1 MTKAMTFE
9 EVTPGEVER
18 LMLSDKWAAEVK
30 LDGVRCVA
38 EIGDGTAT
46 LMNRNGKPLAAAS
59 TNAHRPAIKKALE
72 AAFSEGLWVVDGEIM
87 DDGRYWLF
95 DVILAD
101 TMHDARAPL
110 HERREVLEAMAT
122 LFGWDAD
129 DSLIRVVT
137 HAVEAED
144 KQMLLDS
151 TTRTGGE
158 GIMLKHVDAPY
169 AIGKRVRTGLKLKLT
184 KTVDCFVTE
193 RNSDDHENAHL
204 AVFDDAGK
212 QIDIGKCSMIGKAD
226 AQVGDVIEVKF
237 LYVGANGR
245 LYQPRMLRIR
255 DDKLAHECLYSQ
267 LDGCHVNKA
276 VAA

>member
-9 EVTPGEVER
+9 EVSPAEVER
-18 LMLSDKWAAEVK
+18 LMSSDKWAAETK

-38 EIGDGTAT
+38 EISNGVAT

-72 AAFSEGLWVVDGEIM
+72 AAFGEGLWVVDGEIM
-87 DDGRYWLF
+87 SDGHYWLF

-101 TMHDARAPL
+101 SMHDARAPL
-110 HERREVLEAMAT
+110 HERRETLEAMAT
-122 LFGWDAD
+122 LFSWDAP

-137 HAVEAED
+137 QAVDAQD

-151 TTRTGGE
+151 IIRIGGE
-158 GIMLKHVDAPY
+158 GVMLKHVDAPY

-184 KTVDCFVTE
+184 KTVDAVVTE
-193 RNSDDHENAHL
+193 RDSDDHTNAHL
-204 AVFDDAGK
+204 AVYKDGVLV
-212 QIDIGKCSMIGKAD
+212 DIGKCSMLGKAD
-226 AQVGDVIEVKF
+226 AQVGDVVEVKF

-255 DDKLAHECLYSQ
+255 DDKLPGECLYSQ
-267 LDGCHVNKA
+267 LDNCHVNKA